1 MLKDSGKLKL
11 FRQNHVSEV
20 RLINQIVSSF
30 ISFNNLII
38 QEMGMKKSC
47 IFFIFLSIVASAPAR
62 VHAQAKVP
70 PVNSNIDLVPE
81 EENLNVFQQW
91 IKWNNPGSLLINHLN
106 KQATDLYEL
115 RDREIAKLKTKSEWM
130 KRQAFVKDKIME
142 LVGPFPERTPLNQ
155 KITATI
161 KKEGYRVDK
170 IVFEAMP
177 GYYVT
182 GCIYVPDG
190 IKGKIPAILNVCGHN
205 WDTFRMAIY
214 QVINYNLVKK
224 GMIVF
229 AIDPPGQGEHV
240 QYFDPKTDHSSIGYS
255 VIEHCYFGNQ
265 CFLTGSC
272 AARYFIWEGIRGI
285 DYLVSRKDVDPERI
299 GVTGWSGGGQMTSYL
314 SAFDDRV
321 KVSVPCSGSI
331 INRRLLGTKGIQD
344 AESFFIHGLANG
356 ITFDDLIEVR
366 APKPTLLTF
375 TSRDEYLTMQSQR
388 AAYSE
393 AIAAY
398 RAFGNEDN
406 LKVSEDDSKH
416 WMTSKIRYDIYS
428 FFMKH
433 FNLKGDPSELE
444 AEIIP
449 AEELKVSPTGQIL
462 TSYGGDMIFDVNKK
476 DGEKLI
482 EALERSRKD
491 ISKHINQVK
500 ISAKDIS
507 GFIDPAGEEIQPLL
521 NGRYQREGYSVGKYA
536 IMGEGDYAI
545 PILLFVPEDN
555 KNKHPALVY
564 LHSKGNITEAKPGG
578 EIEKL
583 VKKGY
588 VVAAADVIGIGE
600 TKNTV
605 TNRQGTADAGSTSI
619 LIGRSVVGLQAAD
632 IIRVVNYLKT
642 CSEVDSGK
650 IGAIGINE
658 MCMPLIHAA
667 AFDSSINNIILIGS
681 LISYRS
687 VVMNRIYKIGL
698 TPVNHGPVMPY
709 EIDYNW
715 NIAGVLKGYD
725 LPDLIG
731 CIAPR
736 KVAITDLKDQ
746 ALEPASEELIKLELT
761 FPHSVYSYIGAS
773 GNLKIFP
780 SGGTSA
786 DLVDWCFK

>member
-1 MLKDSGKLKL
+1 MDIK
-11 FRQNHVSEV
+11 NYY
-20 RLINQIVSSF
+20 
-30 ISFNNLII
+30 
-38 QEMGMKKSC
+38 
-47 IFFIFLSIVASAPAR
+47 IFFIFLCILASAQAR
-62 VHAQAKVP
+62 VHAQEKVSK
-70 PVNSNIDLVPE
+70 VNSNIDLIPE

-91 IKWNNPGSLLINHLN
+91 IKWNNPGSLLIDHLM
-106 KQATDLYEL
+106 KQALDLYEL
-115 RDREIAKLKTKSEWM
+115 RDREISKLKTRSEWM

-142 LVGPFPERTPLNQ
+142 LVSPFPEKTPLNP
-155 KITATI
+155 KITGTI

-205 WDTFRMAIY
+205 PDAFRMAIY

-229 AIDPPGQGEHV
+229 AIDPPGQAEHV
-240 QYFDPKTDHSSIGYS
+240 QYFDKGKNTSSIGYS
-255 VIEHCYFGNQ
+255 VIEHNYFGNQ

-272 AARYFIWEGIRGI
+272 GARYFIWEGIRGI
-285 DYLVSRKDVDPERI
+285 DYLVSRNDVDPERI
-299 GVTGWSGGGQMTSYL
+299 GVTGWSGGGMMTTYL

-321 KVSVPCSGSI
+321 KVSIPCSGSI
-331 INRRLLGTKGIQD
+331 INRRLLETKGIQD

-356 ITFDDLIEVR
+356 ITFEDLIEVR
-366 APKPTLLTF
+366 APKPTLMTF

-393 AIAAY
+393 AMAAY

-406 LKVSEDDSKH
+406 LKVSEDDAKH
-416 WMTSKIRYDIYS
+416 WMTSKIRYDMYS

-433 FNLKGDPSELE
+433 FNLSGDPSELE

-449 AEELKVSPTGQIL
+449 AEELKVTPTGQIL
-462 TSYGGDMIFDVNKK
+462 TSYGGNMIFDVNKK
-476 DGEKLI
+476 DGERLI
-482 EALERSRKD
+482 EELERSRKD
-491 ISKHINQVK
+491 IVNHIDQVK
-500 ISAKDIS
+500 VRAKEIS
-507 GFIDPAGEEIQPLL
+507 GFIDPSGEEIQPLL
-521 NGRYQREGYSVGKYA
+521 NGRYQREGYTVGKYA

-545 PILLFVPEDN
+545 PILLFVPANN
-555 KNKHPALVY
+555 KDKHPALVY
-564 LHSKGNITEAKPGG
+564 LHSRGKITEAKPGG

-583 VKKGY
+583 VKQGY
-588 VVAAADVIGIGE
+588 LVAAADVIGIGE
-600 TKNTV
+600 IKNTV
-605 TNRQGTADAGSTSI
+605 TNRQGTADAGSTAI
-619 LIGRSVVGLQAAD
+619 IIGRSVVGLQAAD

-642 CSEVDSGK
+642 CSEVDPMK

-667 AFDSSINNIILIGS
+667 AFDSSINNITLIGS

-698 TPVNHGPVMPY
+698 TPVNYGPNMPY

-715 NIAGVLKGYD
+715 NIAGVLRAYD

-731 CIAPR
+731 SIAPR
-736 KVAITDLKDQ
+736 KVAITGLKDQ
-746 ALEPASEELIKLELT
+746 ALEPASEELVELEMT
-761 FPHSVYSYIGAS
+761 FPRSAYSYKGVPD
-773 GNLKIFP
+773 NLKIFP
-780 SGGTSA
+780 SDETSV
-786 DLVDWCFK
+786 DLVGWCFK

>member
-1 MLKDSGKLKL
+1 MKNCYIFSILLFLITYTSG
-11 FRQNHVSEV
+11 
-20 RLINQIVSSF
+20 
-30 ISFNNLII
+30 
-38 QEMGMKKSC
+38 
-47 IFFIFLSIVASAPAR
+47 R
-62 VHAQAKVP
+62 VYSQAKVSK
-70 PVNSNIDLVPE
+70 VNSNIDLIPE

-91 IKWNNPGSLLINHLN
+91 IKWNNPGSLLINHLM
-106 KQATDLYEL
+106 KQASDLYEL
-115 RDREIAKLKTKSEWM
+115 RDREIAKLNTKSEWM
-130 KRQAFVKDKIME
+130 KRQAFVKDKIFE
-142 LVGPFPERTPLNQ
+142 LVGPFPERTPLNP
-155 KITATI
+155 KITGTI
-161 KKEGYRVDK
+161 KKEGYRVEK

-190 IKGKIPAILNVCGHN
+190 IKGKVPAILNVCGHN
-205 WDTFRMAIY
+205 PDAFRMPIY

-240 QYFDPKTDHSSIGYS
+240 QYFDPGTDHSSIGYS

-272 AARYFIWEGIRGI
+272 GARYFIWEGIRGI
-285 DYLVSRKDVDPERI
+285 DYLISRNDVDPERI
-299 GVTGWSGGGQMTSYL
+299 GVTGWSGGGMMTTYL

-321 KVSVPCSGSI
+321 KVSIPCSGSI
-331 INRRLLGTKGIQD
+331 INRRLLETKGIQD
-344 AESFFIHGLANG
+344 AESFFIHGLAEG
-356 ITFDDLIEVR
+356 ITFEDLIEVR
-366 APKPTLLTF
+366 APKPTLMTF

-388 AAYSE
+388 AAYRE
-393 AIAAY
+393 AKEAY
-398 RAFGNEDN
+398 RAFGDEDN

-416 WMTSKIRYDIYS
+416 WMTSKIRYDMYS

-433 FNLKGDPSELE
+433 FNLPGDPSELE

-449 AEELKVSPTGQIL
+449 AEELKVTPTGQIL
-462 TSYGGDMIFDVNKK
+462 TSYGGNMIFDVNKR

-482 EALERSRKD
+482 EELERSRKG
-491 ISKHINQVK
+491 IPNHINQVK
-500 ISAKDIS
+500 IRAKEIS
-507 GFIDPAGEEIQPLL
+507 GFIDPSGEEIQPLL

-545 PILLFVPEDN
+545 PILLFVPGDN
-555 KNKHPALVY
+555 KDKHPALVY
-564 LHSKGNITEAKPGG
+564 LHSKGKITEAKPGG

-583 VKKGY
+583 VKMGY
-588 VVAAADVIGIGE
+588 VIAAADVIGIGE

-632 IIRVVNYLKT
+632 IIRVVDYLKI
-642 CSEVDSGK
+642 CSEVDPMK

-658 MCMPLIHAA
+658 MSMPLIHAA
-667 AFDSSINNIILIGS
+667 AFNTSINNIILKGS

-687 VVMNRIYKIGL
+687 VVMSRIYKIGL
-698 TPVNHGPVMPY
+698 TPVNHGPNMPY

-736 KVAITDLKDQ
+736 KVAIIDLKDQ
-746 ALEPASEELIKLELT
+746 ELEPASEELVKLEMT
-761 FPHSVYSYIGAS
+761 FPASVYAYKGVSD
-773 GNLKIFP
+773 NLKIFP
-780 SGGTSA
+780 SYETSM

>member
-1 MLKDSGKLKL
+1 
-11 FRQNHVSEV
+11 
-20 RLINQIVSSF
+20 
-30 ISFNNLII
+30 
-38 QEMGMKKSC
+38 MGMKNYY
-47 IFFIFLSIVASAPAR
+47 IFFIFLCIVASAPAR
-62 VHAQAKVP
+62 VHAQAKVSK
-70 PVNSNIDLVPE
+70 VNTNIDLIPE

-91 IKWNNPGSLLINHLN
+91 IKWNNPGSLLINHLM
-106 KQATDLYEL
+106 KQATDLYEV
-115 RDREIAKLKTKSEWM
+115 RDREISKLKTRSEWM

-142 LVGPFPERTPLNQ
+142 LVGPFPERTPLNP
-155 KITATI
+155 KITGTI

-182 GCIYVPDG
+182 GCIYIPDG

-205 WDTFRMAIY
+205 PDAFRMAIY

-229 AIDPPGQGEHV
+229 AIDPPGQAEHV
-240 QYFDPKTDHSSIGYS
+240 QYFDKEKNTSSIGYS

-265 CFLTGSC
+265 CFLTGSS

-285 DYLVSRKDVDPERI
+285 DYLVSRKDVDPDRI
-299 GVTGWSGGGQMTSYL
+299 GVTGWSGGGMMTTYL

-321 KVSVPCSGSI
+321 KVSIPCCGSV
-331 INRRLLGTKGIQD
+331 INRRLLETKGIQD
-344 AESFFIHGLANG
+344 AESFFIHSLANG
-356 ITFDDLIEVR
+356 ITFEDLIEVR
-366 APKPTLLTF
+366 VPKPTLMAF
-375 TSRDEYLTMQSQR
+375 ASRDEYLTMQSQR

-393 AIAAY
+393 SMAAY

-416 WMTSKIRYDIYS
+416 WMTAKIRYDIYS

-433 FNLKGDPSELE
+433 FNLYGDPSELE

-449 AEELKVSPTGQIL
+449 SEELRVTPTGQIL

-482 EALERSRKD
+482 KELERSRKD
-491 ISKHINQVK
+491 MVSHIDQVK
-500 ISAKDIS
+500 VRAKEIS

-545 PILLFVPEDN
+545 PILMFVPEDN
-555 KNKHPALVY
+555 KDKHPALVY
-564 LHSKGNITEAKPGG
+564 LHSKGKIAEAKPGG

-588 VVAAADVIGIGE
+588 VVAAADVIGVGE

-642 CSEVDSGK
+642 CGEVDPIK

-667 AFDSSINNIILIGS
+667 AFDTSINNITLMGS

-698 TPVNHGPVMPY
+698 TPVNFGPNMPY
-709 EIDYNW
+709 EIDFNW

-736 KVAITDLKDQ
+736 KVAITDLKDH
-746 ALEPASEELIKLELT
+746 ALEPASEELVETELT
-761 FPHSVYSYIGAS
+761 FPRSVYSLKGAS
-773 GNLKIFP
+773 DNLKIFP
-780 SGGTSA
+780 TGATSM

>member
-1 MLKDSGKLKL
+1 MGKYFYL
-11 FRQNHVSEV
+11 
-20 RLINQIVSSF
+20 SF
-30 ISFNNLII
+30 ILCLTFATKTLN
-38 QEMGMKKSC
+38 
-47 IFFIFLSIVASAPAR
+47 
-62 VHAQAKVP
+62 AQVKP
-70 PVNSNIDLVPE
+70 LPVNADITLSPD

-91 IKWNNPGSLLINHLN
+91 IKWNNPGNLLINHLIR
-106 KQATDLYEL
+106 QAMDYYEI
-115 RDREIAKLKTKSEWM
+115 RDREIAKLKTKSEWT

-142 LVGPFPERTPLNQ
+142 LVGPFPERTPLNP
-155 KITATI
+155 KVTGTI
-161 KKEGYRVDK
+161 KKAGYRVDK

-177 GYYVT
+177 GYFVT
-182 GCIYVPDG
+182 GCIYIPDG
-190 IKGKIPAILNVCGHN
+190 IKGRIPAILNVCGHN
-205 WDTFRMAIY
+205 PDAFRMPIY

-229 AIDPPGQGEHV
+229 AIDPPGQAEHV
-240 QYFDPKTDHSSIGYS
+240 QYFDKEKNTSSIGYS
-255 VIEHCYFGNQ
+255 VIEHNYFGNQ

-285 DYLVSRKDVDPERI
+285 DYLISRKDVDPERI
-299 GVTGWSGGGQMTSYL
+299 GVTGWSGGGQVTSYL

-321 KVSVPCSGSI
+321 KVSIPCSGSI
-331 INRRLLGTKGIQD
+331 INRRLLETKGIQD

-356 ITFDDLIEVR
+356 ITFEDLIEVR
-366 APKPTLLTF
+366 APKPTLMTF
-375 TSRDEYLTMQSQR
+375 TSRDEYLTIQGQH

-393 AIAAY
+393 AKMAY
-398 RAFGNEDN
+398 RAFGKEDN

-416 WMTSKIRYDIYS
+416 WMTSKIRYDMYS

-433 FNLKGDPSELE
+433 FNLSGDPSELE

-449 AEELKVSPTGQIL
+449 AEELKVTPTGQIL

-476 DGEKLI
+476 DSEKLI
-482 EALERSRKD
+482 DDLERSRKD
-491 ISKHINQVK
+491 IGKHIDQVK
-500 ISAKDIS
+500 VRAKEIS
-507 GFIDPAGEEIQPLL
+507 GFIDPAGEEIQPFL

-545 PILLFVPEDN
+545 PILLFVPEN
-555 KNKHPALVY
+555 KIDKHPALVY
-564 LHSKGNITEAKPGG
+564 LHSKGKITEAKPGG
-578 EIEKL
+578 EIERL

-605 TNRQGTADAGSTSI
+605 TNRQGTADAGSTAI

-642 CSEVDSGK
+642 CSEVDPIK

-667 AFDSSINNIILIGS
+667 AFDSSINNMTLIGS

-698 TPVNHGPVMPY
+698 TPVNKGPNMPY

-736 KVAITDLKDQ
+736 KVALLNLKDQ
-746 ALEPASEELIKLELT
+746 TLESATADLVNQEMT
-761 FPHSVYSYIGAS
+761 FPRSVYSFKGVAD
-773 GNLKIFP
+773 NLKIAP
-780 SGGTSA
+780 SAENTE

>member
-1 MLKDSGKLKL
+1 M
-11 FRQNHVSEV
+11 
-20 RLINQIVSSF
+20 
-30 ISFNNLII
+30 
-38 QEMGMKKSC
+38 MGIKNYY
-47 IFFIFLSIVASAPAR
+47 IFFIFLCIMASAPAGA
-62 VHAQAKVP
+62 HAQVKVAQ
-70 PVNSNIDLVPE
+70 VNSNIDLKSE

-106 KQATDLYEL
+106 KQAADLYEL
-115 RDREIAKLKTKSEWM
+115 RDREISKLKTSSEWM
-130 KRQAFVKDKIME
+130 KRQAFVKDKITE
-142 LVGPFPERTPLNQ
+142 LVGPFPQRTPLNP
-155 KITATI
+155 KITGTI
-161 KKEGYRVDK
+161 RKEGYRIDK

-182 GCIYVPDG
+182 GCIYIPDG
-190 IKGKIPAILNVCGHN
+190 IKGRIPAILNVCGHN
-205 WDTFRMAIY
+205 WDTFRMEIY

-240 QYFDPKTDHSSIGYS
+240 QYFDPETDHSSIGYS

-285 DYLVSRKDVDPERI
+285 DYLISRKDVDPERI
-299 GVTGWSGGGQMTSYL
+299 GVTGWSGGGLMTTYL

-321 KVSVPCSGSI
+321 KVSVPCSGSV
-331 INRRLLGTKGIQD
+331 INKRLLETKGIQD
-344 AESFFIHGLANG
+344 AESFFMHGLAEG
-356 ITFDDLIEVR
+356 ITFEDLIEVR
-366 APKPTLLTF
+366 APKPTLMTF

-388 AAYSE
+388 AAYIE
-393 AIAAY
+393 AISSY
-398 RAFGNEDN
+398 RALGNEDN

-416 WMTSKIRYDIYS
+416 WMTAKIRFYIYS

-433 FNLKGDPSELE
+433 FNLTGDPSELE
-444 AEIIP
+444 AEITP
-449 AEELKVSPTGQIL
+449 AEELKVTPTGQIL

-482 EALERSRKD
+482 EELDRSRKD
-491 ISKHINQVK
+491 IINHINQVK
-500 ISAKDIS
+500 VRAKEIS
-507 GFIDPAGEEIQPLL
+507 GFIDPSGEEIQPLL
-521 NGRYQREGYSVGKYA
+521 NGRYQRDGYTVGKYL

-545 PILLFVPEDN
+545 PILLFVPDN
-555 KNKHPALVY
+555 NTDRHPALVY
-564 LHSKGNITEAKPGG
+564 LHSKGKITEAKPGG

-583 VKKGY
+583 VRMGY
-588 VVAAADVIGIGE
+588 VVAATDVIGVGE

-605 TNRQGTADAGSTSI
+605 TNRQGTADAGSTAI

-632 IIRVVNYLKT
+632 IIRVVNFLK
-642 CSEVDSGK
+642 SLNEVDLFK
-650 IGAIGINE
+650 IGAIGIDE
-658 MCMPLIHAA
+658 MCIPLIHAA
-667 AFDSSINNIILIGS
+667 AFDSSIRHITLTGS
-681 LISYRS
+681 LISYRT

-698 TPVNHGPVMPY
+698 TPVNYGPNMPY

-736 KVAITDLKDQ
+736 KVAISDLNDHTLKPATEDLIQ
-746 ALEPASEELIKLELT
+746 LEMA
-761 FPHSVYSYIGAS
+761 FPHSVYSFKGAPD
-773 GNLKIFP
+773 NLKIFP
-780 SGGTSA
+780 SGEAYT
-786 DLVDWCFK
+786 DLVDWCSK

>member
-1 MLKDSGKLKL
+1 MG
-11 FRQNHVSEV
+11 FNQNKTDG
-20 RLINQIVSSF
+20 RIYLLYF
-30 ISFNNLII
+30 FFTII
-38 QEMGMKKSC
+38 FPTV
-47 IFFIFLSIVASAPAR
+47 ILN
-62 VHAQAKVP
+62 AQVKHL
-70 PVNSNIDLVPE
+70 PVNAEISPPRD

-91 IKWNNPGSLLINHLN
+91 IRWNNPGSLLINHLTN
-106 KQATDLYEL
+106 QAMDYYEI
-115 RDREIAKLKTKSEWM
+115 RDREIARLKTRSEWM

-142 LVGPFPERTPLNQ
+142 LVGPFPERTPLNP
-155 KITATI
+155 KITGTI

-170 IVFEAMP
+170 IVFEPMP
-177 GYYVT
+177 GYFVT
-182 GCIYVPDG
+182 GCIYVPDV
-190 IKGKIPAILNVCGHN
+190 IKGRIPAILNVCGHN
-205 WDTFRMAIY
+205 PDAFRMPLY

-229 AIDPPGQGEHV
+229 AIDPPGQAEHV
-240 QYFDPKTDHSSIGYS
+240 QYFDEKTHTSSIGYS
-255 VIEHCYFGNQ
+255 VIEHNYFGNQ

-272 AARYFIWEGIRGI
+272 GARYFILEGIRAI

-299 GVTGWSGGGQMTSYL
+299 GVTGWSGGGQVTTYI
-314 SAFDDRV
+314 SAFDERV

-331 INRRLLGTKGIQD
+331 INRRLLETKGIQD

-356 ITFDDLIEVR
+356 ITFEDLIEVR
-366 APKPTLLTF
+366 APKPTLMTF
-375 TSRDEYLTMQSQR
+375 TSRDEYLTIQSQQ

-393 AIAAY
+393 AKTAY
-398 RAFGNEDN
+398 RAYGNEDN

-416 WMTSKIRYDIYS
+416 WMTSKIRYDMYS

-433 FNLKGDPSELE
+433 FNLSGDPSELE
-444 AEIIP
+444 ADIIP
-449 AEELKVSPTGQIL
+449 AEELKVTPTGQIM
-462 TSYGGDMIFDVNKK
+462 TSYGGDMIFDINKK
-476 DGEKLI
+476 ESEKLI
-482 EALERSRKD
+482 EDLERSRKD
-491 ISKHINQVK
+491 ISKHIDQVK
-500 ISAKDIS
+500 VRAKEIS
-507 GFIDPAGEEIQPLL
+507 GFIDPAGEEIKPLL

-555 KNKHPALVY
+555 KDKHPALVY
-564 LHSKGNITEAKPGG
+564 LNYKGKITDAKPGG

-605 TNRQGTADAGSTSI
+605 TNRQGTADAGSTAI

-632 IIRVVNYLKT
+632 IIRVVNYLRT
-642 CSEVDSGK
+642 CSEIDPVK
-650 IGAIGINE
+650 IGAIGVNE

-667 AFDSSINNIILIGS
+667 AFDPSINNITLIGS

-698 TPVNHGPVMPY
+698 TPVNNKGPTMPY

-715 NIAGVLKGYD
+715 IIAGVLKAYD

-736 KVAITDLKDQ
+736 KVAIADLRDQ
-746 ALEPASEELIKLELT
+746 ELEQAPSDLVRLEMT
-761 FPHSVYSYIGAS
+761 FPRAVYSQKGVQD
-773 GNLKIFP
+773 NLRFLSSDENWGDII
-780 SGGTSA
+780 
-786 DLVDWCFK
+786 DWCFN